1 MLTMVASGKLLTDCK
16 VVVKKY
22 SSNFRWLLYAAKVY
36 GLQAHHGL
44 IMIGDFCLNSDC
56 MMSSWDIS
64 LSAVSSDN
72 LRGYKEMG
80 SYSKQFA
87 WWAKLN

>member
-22 SSNFRWLLYAAKVY
+22 SSNFPWLLYATKAY
-36 GLQAHHGL
+36 GLQLHHGL
-44 IMIGDFCLNSDC
+44 IMIADFCLNRDC
-56 MMSSWDIS
+56 MMSSCDIS

-80 SYSKQFA
+80 
-87 WWAKLN
+87 